1 MKIKTTT
8 IFTFKIENTFNEWKE
23 FFDSED
29 SYKRLSEFDIKP
41 LYRGQSKKDPRKV
54 IVIHQAP
61 EGNMQKFFE
70 KNGSW
75 ISTHG
80 VKISTIEV
88 SDWL

>member
-1 MKIKTTT
+1 MTIKATTV
-8 IFTFKIENTFNEWKE
+8 FTFKIENNFNEWKV

-41 LYRGQSKKDPRKV
+41 LFRGQSNKDPQQV

-61 EGNMQKFFE
+61 EGNIQKFFE
-70 KNGSW
+70 KHGSW
-75 ISTHG
+75 IATHG
-80 VKISTIEV
+80 VKVSTIKV

>member
-1 MKIKTTT
+1 MNVTT
-8 IFTFKIENTFNEWKE
+8 IFTFKIDISFDEWLG

-29 SYKRLSEFDIKP
+29 SYKRLSEFNIAP
-41 LYRGQSKKDPRKV
+41 LYRGQSNKDPQKV
-54 IVIHQAP
+54 IVIHQGP

-75 ISTHG
+75 IATHG

-88 SDWL
+88 SDWV

>member
-1 MKIKTTT
+1 MIVKETTV
-8 IFTFKIENTFNEWKE
+8 FTFKIQSTFNEWKA

-41 LYRGQSKKDPRKV
+41 LFRGQSNKDPQKV
-54 IVIHQAP
+54 IVIHQSP

-75 ISTHG
+75 IATHG
-80 VKISTIEV
+80 VRVSTIEV
-88 SDWL
+88 SNWL